1 MCSSGPMPADNQ
13 PITPRSLSQGRME
26 AFSDGVIAI
35 AITLL
40 VLDLVVRPP
49 GTPLQQ
55 FLGAWPS
62 YLAYVISFLT
72 IGGAWIAHNALTDD
86 LERADTLLLRINL
99 LFLLL
104 VAFLPFPTRLL
115 AEGLY
120 DDITGERVA
129 TVVYGITLLTI
140 RLMFYAMDVYSRRA
154 GLRQP
159 GAEDAD
165 LVEEQRKFRY
175 VIGGYA
181 FTIVIS
187 ALLPIVAIVLYFLI
201 AIALVV
207 PFRAVAHA
215 VARRN
220 AT

>member
-1 MCSSGPMPADNQ
+1 MVAMVADNE
-13 PITPRSLSQGRME
+13 PSAPRSLSRGRME
-26 AFSDGVIAI
+26 AFSDGVLAI

-40 VLDLVVRPP
+40 VLDLMVRPP

-86 LERADTLLLRINL
+86 LERADTILLRINL

-104 VAFLPFPTRLL
+104 VAFLPFPTRLV

-120 DDITGERVA
+120 NDVAGERVA
-129 TVVYGITLLTI
+129 TVVYGITLLAI
-140 RLMFYAMDVYSRRA
+140 RLLFDALDVYSRHA
-154 GLRQP
+154 HLRRP

-165 LVEEQRKFRY
+165 LVEEQRKYRY
-175 VIGGYA
+175 VIAGYLV
-181 FTIVIS
+181 TIAVS
-187 ALLPIVAIVLYFLI
+187 ALLPLVAVVLYFLI

-207 PFRAVAHA
+207 PFRTVGHA
-215 VARRN
+215 LTRRSVE
-220 AT
+220 